1 VQRGVRV
8 VIDEGVGGVEGVEG
22 VEGAYVFPL
31 ARSLAERPI
40 KPRREGTG

>member
-8 VIDEGVGGVEGVEG
+8 VIDEGVEGVEG